1 MNVYYFKLLSF
12 GKGQVSII
20 HEQKCKYPKQ
30 NISELDLEMLKERKE
45 IMMKSDVF
53 QIGKAES
60 TLESI
65 LGKFTMLT
73 AWSRQITGL
82 PQYFQKKHLI
92 KFNLW

>member
-1 MNVYYFKLLSF
+1 MRARTTQLHCCQIPDPLQECGIIHVYYFKLLSF

-30 NISELDLEMLKERKE
+30 NISELDPEMLKERKE

-73 AWSRQITGL
+73 A
-82 PQYFQKKHLI
+82 
-92 KFNLW
+92 